1 MYLGFEHS
9 TRSGSSIGV
18 DDFVIPEEKPSI
30 IDAAEKEVK
39 SIESQYESGL
49 VTQGERYNKV
59 IDIWSRANEKVAKAM
74 MTKISTDQVENT
86 EGKEVDQ
93 ASFNS
98 VFIYADSGARGSPA
112 QIRQLSGMRGLMSK
126 PDGSIIETPIT
137 ANFREGLS
145 VLQYFISTHGAR
157 KGLADTALK
166 TANSGYLTRR
176 LCDVAMD
183 SVVVEDD
190 CGTDQSIV
198 VSSIVE
204 GGDIIQPLT
213 ERILGRVIAEPIS
226 NADGEEVYPIG
237 HLIDE
242 DSVKKIDELNISS
255 LKVRS
260 PMTCEASY
268 GVCSK
273 CYGRDLARGHLVH
286 RGEAVGVVA
295 AQSIGE
301 PGTQLTMR
309 TFHIGGAASSSS
321 EDNAIVVNN
330 AGMINFSSD
339 IKTVTNKDKQ
349 EVVVSRNSQVTLT
362 DEKGKLIEQHK
373 LIYGA
378 TLFVKDQTSVEPG
391 LKIAGWDPYTR
402 PIISEVEGIVQ
413 FTDIDDGVTVRSKTD
428 ELTGLSSIEVID
440 VAERP
445 SACRGSF
452 CNINNLDAT

>member
-1 MYLGFEHS
+1 MRTQE
-9 TRSGSSIGV
+9 
-18 DDFVIPEEKPSI
+18 PE
-30 IDAAEKEVK
+30 D
-39 SIESQYESGL
+39 L
-49 VTQGERYNKV
+49 LL
-59 IDIWSRANEKVAKAM
+59 
-74 MTKISTDQVENT
+74 
-86 EGKEVDQ
+86 
-93 ASFNS
+93 
-98 VFIYADSGARGSPA
+98 

-137 ANFREGLS
+137 ANFRGLS

-183 SVVVEDD
+183 SVVVMDD
-190 CGTDQSIV
+190 CGTDQSII

-213 ERILGRVIAEPIS
+213 ERILGRVITEPIFNS
-226 NADGEEVYPIG
+226 DGEEIYPIG

-268 GVCSK
+268 GVCA

-301 PGTQLTMR
+301 P
-309 TFHIGGAASSSS
+309 
-321 EDNAIVVNN
+321 
-330 AGMINFSSD
+330 
-339 IKTVTNKDKQ
+339 
-349 EVVVSRNSQVTLT
+349 
-362 DEKGKLIEQHK
+362 
-373 LIYGA
+373 
-378 TLFVKDQTSVEPG
+378 
-391 LKIAGWDPYTR
+391 
-402 PIISEVEGIVQ
+402 
-413 FTDIDDGVTVRSKTD
+413 
-428 ELTGLSSIEVID
+428 ELS
-440 VAERP
+440 
-445 SACRGSF
+445 
-452 CNINNLDAT
+452 